1 MKTLYYKFHKEDKP
15 MSKVAGMKDC
25 VEALAVKRGISKAE
39 AQSIMQDAVAV
50 IVDKCKEGGVSF
62 KGQFTIKQKVQKGR
76 SGNMNGKAWKT
87 EDKNTLAIS
96 VGSELEAEL
105 NK

>member
-1 MKTLYYKFHKEDKP
+1 
-15 MSKVAGMKDC
+15 MSKVAGMKYC

-76 SGNMNGKAWKT
+76 SGNMNGKHGRQKT
-87 EDKNTLAIS
+87 RTHSQSALA
-96 VGSELEAEL
+96 VNLKQ
-105 NK
+105 N

>member
-1 MKTLYYKFHKEDKP
+1 

-87 EDKNTLAIS
+87 EDKSTLAIS

>member
-1 MKTLYYKFHKEDKP
+1 

-39 AQSIMQDAVAV
+39 AQSIMQDTVAV